1 MHWNLALG
9 TIASYREERPDLE
22 PLIKSLEN
30 FDVSGLFLLTELDH
44 GLDTRNLET
53 QAVRRSD
60 GHFDLHTPRLGAAKT
75 MPPNG
80 LWGGVDRR
88 KLSKFILYHEPQPC
102 FRCLWRSQFFQNG
115 GMTDGPFTQSPS
127 STPAS

>member
-9 TIASYREERPDLE
+9 TIASYRKERPDLE
-22 PLIKSLEN
+22 PLIKDLEDFN
-30 FDVSGLFLLTELDH
+30 VSGLFLLTELDH

-60 GHFDLHTPRLGAAKT
+60 GSFELHTPHLGAAKT

-80 LWGGVDRR
+80 LWAGVARC
-88 KLSKFILYHEPQPC
+88 EP
-102 FRCLWRSQFFQNG
+102 L
-115 GMTDGPFTQSPS
+115 
-127 STPAS
+127 AALLA